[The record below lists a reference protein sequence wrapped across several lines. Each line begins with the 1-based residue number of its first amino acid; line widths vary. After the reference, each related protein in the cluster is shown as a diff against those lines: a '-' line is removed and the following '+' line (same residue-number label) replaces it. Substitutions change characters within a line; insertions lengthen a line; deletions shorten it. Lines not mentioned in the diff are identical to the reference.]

1 MYSLD
6 DQGLLGTAKKHHSRI
21 KLHVLKNNS
30 INRYISMYA
39 ITKKLLKSFSSWKD
53 YQK

>member
-30 INRYISMYA
+30 INRYIMYA